1 MKKFS
6 DISSTQYIQITEAN
20 AQEGLLTKL
29 FRKNDSD
36 TGVGGLLQAFR
47 LSLSSV
53 FDKAVLDGKKDDG
66 IKLSEREKQQLAFA
80 KELQQQTEQELKN
93 ELEHEEKLEAAYEE
107 LAHRQN
113 MLKLKAEEERKQ
125 AERKRELNAVKQ
137 TIAKLK
143 TKEGMLKMMTGG
155 PLTEDFVNQILTDA
169 DNIVKG
175 VIPAE
180 KELMTDITALVKAS
194 MYDKDGKF
202 IGNDGLAKCVDKFS
216 KENPEL
222 LKKIQNNDLYKQL
235 SSKKFGGDNE
245 KDFEAF
251 IESNVDRCTPTTA
264 ALKIYQ
270 DELHSLQDTV
280 KEQHKAI
287 KDNESKIEELK
298 KKRDDAPKK
307 PEVPGFIQTI
317 LDKDDADKLSKDDLN
332 ALGSG
337 LINDLSIK
345 AKDSK
350 LSDDDR
356 EAIRQK
362 LVKLTGDSNIKIE
375 KDDDGTFTVKGGA
388 KGNITKL
395 EPKKDLSVDDVKGE
409 LKEYEQQVNDY
420 QKSKEDHKKKVAEC
434 NEKIQ
439 TLEEQNK
446 ETKSVITNKIKEY
459 NKTIKDSDGDFK
471 IDEDNYSEDLTNKVK
486 EADKTVKG
494 REKAIANTKLSI
506 KKVHNTLGRLDNEN
520 KADKYAEELK
530 DDKEFQKKLED
541 IKQGKD
547 KGLFGEED
555 LYDEEKKVY
564 RIPTGELDDAGKP
577 EYKEIKKEDLE
588 KGKNKEIVERAIYL
602 RTAEIPDNK
611 INELLDAPKPDDEDD
626 EEAMKEWA
634 KKIETGKAMKQAK
647 LHARE
652 TLQKEYDISGEK
664 LDEFINADEDFE
676 SDEDDDED
684 DKKDFEGADKSER
697 DEHVKVAK
705 NMSDEEKEKKAKKD
719 KKDLENGDINPANV
733 FKRGRNKVTG
743 KPNKTF
749 RHIYNDKYRI
759 SKDEFRKMKAR
770 YEEKQAEKKAKKDNE
785 GEGSQSENSSLQIKS
800 LRSFIRESLR

>member
-6 DISSTQYIQITEAN
+6 DISSKKYIRITEDSV
-20 AQEGLLTKL
+20 QEGVLTKF
-29 FRKNDSD
+29 FRKKEPSKSA
-36 TGVGGLLQAFR
+36 GGLLQAFR
-47 LSLSSV
+47 FSLSSV

-66 IKLSEREKQQLAFA
+66 IKLSEREKKQLAFA

-155 PLTEDFVNQILTDA
+155 PLTEDYVNQVLTDA

-180 KELMTDITALVKAS
+180 KELMADITTLVKAS

-202 IGNDGLAKCVDKFS
+202 IGKEGLAKCVDKFS

-222 LKKIQNNDLYKQL
+222 LKKIQNNKLYRELRNKD
-235 SSKKFGGDNE
+235 FGGENE

-251 IESNVDRCTPTTA
+251 IESNVERCTPTTE
-264 ALKIYQ
+264 ALKVYQ

-280 KEQHKAI
+280 KEHHKSI
-287 KDNESKIEELK
+287 KENESKIEELK
-298 KKRDDAPKK
+298 KTRDEVPKK
-307 PEVPGFIQTI
+307 PEVPSFIQTI
-317 LDKDDADKLSKDDLN
+317 LDKDDTDNLSKDDLN

-337 LINDLSIK
+337 LINDLTIK
-345 AKDSK
+345 AKDEK
-350 LSDDDR
+350 LSNDDR

-362 LVKLTGDSNIKIE
+362 LIKLTGDSNIKIE
-375 KDDDGTFTVKGGA
+375 KDDNGDFTVKGGA
-388 KGNITKL
+388 EGNVTDLK
-395 EPKKDLSVDDVKGE
+395 PKEDLSVDDVKDE
-409 LKEYEQQVNDY
+409 LKDYEKQVNDY
-420 QKSKEDHKKKVAEC
+420 QKSKENHKKKVAEC

-439 TLEEQNK
+439 KLEEQNK
-446 ETKSVITNKIKEY
+446 EIDSRIKDEIKVYNTKIKDED
-459 NKTIKDSDGDFK
+459 KSDYK
-471 IDEDNYSEDLTNKVK
+471 IDVDNYSDDLTKKVK
-486 EADKTVKG
+486 EADKAVKG
-494 REKAIANTKLSI
+494 REKAITDTKLSI

-520 KADKYAEELK
+520 KAEKYVKELK

-541 IKQGKD
+541 IRQGKG
-547 KGLFGEED
+547 KELFGEED

-564 RIPTGELDDAGKP
+564 RIPTGELDDEGNP

-602 RTAEIPDNK
+602 RTAEIPDEK
-611 INELLDAPKPDDEDD
+611 INELLDAPKPEDEDD

-634 KKIETGKAMKQAK
+634 KKVETGKAMKQAK

-652 TLQKEYDISGEK
+652 TLKDEYDISGEK

-676 SDEDDDED
+676 SDADDDEE
-684 DKKDFEGADKSER
+684 DKKDFEGANKGER
-697 DEHVKVAK
+697 DEHIKNAK
-705 NMSDEEKEKKAKKD
+705 NMSDEEKEKKVKKD
-719 KKDLENGDINPANV
+719 KKDLENGLINPANV

-759 SKDEFRKMKAR
+759 SKEKFREMKAR
-770 YEEKQAEKKAKKDNE
+770 YEEKQRKVETE
-785 GEGSQSENSSLQIKS
+785 TLQIQN
-800 LRSFIRESLR
+800 LRDYILESLR

>member
-20 AQEGLLTKL
+20 VQKGILTSI
-29 FRKNDSD
+29 FRKKDSNNSA
-36 TGVGGLLQAFR
+36 GGLLQAFR
-47 LSLSSV
+47 FSLSSV

-80 KELQQQTEQELKN
+80 KELQQQAEQELKN

-155 PLTEDFVNQILTDA
+155 PLTEDFVNQVLTDA

-180 KELMTDITALVKAS
+180 KELMTDITTLVKAS

-222 LKKIQNNDLYKQL
+222 LKKIQNNDLYKKL
-235 SSKKFGGDNE
+235 SSKNFGGDNE

-251 IESNVDRCTPTTA
+251 IESNVERCTPTTA

-270 DELHSLQDTV
+270 DDLHSLQDTV

-298 KKRDDAPKK
+298 KKRDEAPKK
-307 PEVPGFIQTI
+307 PDVPGFVQTI
-317 LDKDDADKLSKDDLN
+317 LDKDDTDNLSKDDLK

-337 LINDLSIK
+337 LINDLSTK
-345 AKDSK
+345 AKDDK

-362 LVKLTGDSNIKIE
+362 LIKLTGDSDIKIE
-375 KDDDGTFTVKGGA
+375 KDDNDNFTVKGGA
-388 KGNITKL
+388 GGNVTKL

-409 LKEYEQQVNDY
+409 LKEYAQQVNDY
-420 QKSKEDHKKKVAEC
+420 QKSKAYHKKKVEEC
-434 NEKIQ
+434 NKKIQ
-439 TLEEQNK
+439 ELEEQNK
-446 ETKSVITNKIKEY
+446 ETKSAITNKIKEY

-486 EADKTVKG
+486 EANKAVKN
-494 REKAIANTKLSI
+494 REKAITNTKLSI

-530 DDKEFQKKLED
+530 DDKEFQKKLKD
-541 IKQGKD
+541 IRQGKD
-547 KGLFGEED
+547 KELFGEEN
-555 LYDEEKKVY
+555 LYDEEKKLY
-564 RIPTGELDDAGKP
+564 RIPTGELDEDGNP
-577 EYKEIKKEDLE
+577 EFKEIKKEDLE
-588 KGKNKEIVERAIYL
+588 KGKNKELVERAIYL
-602 RTAEIPDNK
+602 RTAEIPDDK
-611 INELLDAPKPDDEDD
+611 INELLDTPKPDNEDD
-626 EEAMKEWA
+626 DEAMKEWA

-664 LDEFINADEDFE
+664 LEEFINADEDF
-676 SDEDDDED
+676 DEIDDTDDED
-684 DKKDFEGADKSER
+684 DKKDFEGADKNER
-697 DEHVKVAK
+697 DNHVQAAK
-705 NMSDEEKEKKAKKD
+705 NMSDEEKEKQWEFTVKMYCITILFYKQPLNPQPHYPD
-719 KKDLENGDINPANV
+719 KLSQVWSCHD
-733 FKRGRNKVTG
+733 RHQGRWAV
-743 KPNKTF
+743 
-749 RHIYNDKYRI
+749 
-759 SKDEFRKMKAR
+759 
-770 YEEKQAEKKAKKDNE
+770 
-785 GEGSQSENSSLQIKS
+785 
-800 LRSFIRESLR
+800 